1 MTAPLLLS
9 LLLACN
15 NGESKPASPAPAPAS
30 APAAATSST
39 PGESTAD
46 GATVATWEGG
56 SLAYAPVREKVGTQ
70 LIKLEADYLSQRF
83 DTEEQEVN
91 DQVNEAI
98 LNAEAKAR
106 GMADAKILLKSE
118 IDDKVGAPT
127 ESEVQEAYMQLGRRL
142 GGKPLEEVR
151 PQVERAVT
159 QKKQAERYGQYIEE
173 LRTKYK
179 VAVTLPFPNLPKF
192 PVSADD
198 DPFEGPAAAPVT
210 IVQFAEFQCPY
221 CGKADAVVKDILK
234 NYDGKVRFVF
244 RDFPLGFHENAIPA
258 AIAANCAGKQG
269 KYWEMHHSFMQN
281 QRALTEAD
289 LARAAQ
295 ELGLNTSEW
304 ESCRKD
310 PTVEAEIRK
319 DMADGSELGVQ
330 GTPAFFVNGIFLNG
344 AQPYEKFQQIIDRE
358 LAAQKG

>member
-1 MTAPLLLS
+1 MIASLVLS

-15 NGESKPASPAPAPAS
+15 NGESKPASSAPAPA
-30 APAAATSST
+30 ATPAASASST
-39 PGESTAD
+39 PGEATAD

-56 SLAYAPVREKVGTQ
+56 SLTYAPVREKVGTQ

-98 LNAEAKAR
+98 LTAEAKAR
-106 GMADAKILLKSE
+106 GMADAKILLKAE
-118 IDDKVGAPT
+118 IDDKVGTPT
-127 ESEVQEAYMQLGRRL
+127 ESEVQEAYMQLARRL

-151 PQVERAVT
+151 AQVERAVV
-159 QKKQAERYGQYIEE
+159 QKKQAERYGQYVEE

-192 PVSADD
+192 PVSVDD
-198 DPFEGPAAAPVT
+198 DPFEGPATAPVT

-269 KYWEMHHSFMQN
+269 KYWEMHHAFMQN
-281 QRALTEAD
+281 QRALTEPD
-289 LARAAQ
+289 LERTAQ
-295 ELGLNTSEW
+295 ELGLNSTDW
-304 ESCRKD
+304 EACRKD